1 MGDQAGGWPGNVVV
15 SFPDWKAVLIQE
27 GFSWKIRNE
36 YRRAI
41 LGFLHLCKV
50 RKAAASVGLA
60 REYLGGLPVHEVRGA
75 REALRWWFIT
85 GRGME
90 KRGGD
95 WPAEPPRGE
104 GAVEKPKGVKL
115 GWLRFLGQWK
125 RDDLF
130 IVVGLRTLP
139 G

>member
-85 GRGME
+85 GRGGK

-115 GWLRFLGQWK
+115 GWPRFLGQWK